1 MKTVVMGEVV
11 DGNYK
16 GTNDLME
23 YSAGDIHS
31 QGSH

>member
-1 MKTVVMGEVV
+1 MKMVVMGEVV

-23 YSAGDIHS
+23 YNAGDTHS
-31 QGSH
+31 RASH